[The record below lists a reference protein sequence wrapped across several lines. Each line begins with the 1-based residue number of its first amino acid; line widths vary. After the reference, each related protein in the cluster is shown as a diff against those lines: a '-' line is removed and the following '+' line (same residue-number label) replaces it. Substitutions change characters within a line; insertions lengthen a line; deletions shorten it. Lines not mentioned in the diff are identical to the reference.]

1 MYYFYEQNG
10 NLAHHYD
17 LNELTAGYVDEY
29 EGIISSD
36 VLAQNF
42 IIMVRYP
49 ENPVMPKNRG
59 YRTISTGLILNGCP
73 SRLADA
79 NIVCCHLNIHMLVV
93 LLREKGYRC
102 KYWGGGASGEIGRAH
117 V

>member
-29 EGIISSD
+29 KGITSSD

-42 IIMVRYP
+42 INMVRYP
-49 ENPVMPKNRG
+49 ENPVDTEILLIPHHNN
-59 YRTISTGLILNGCP
+59 GLKRI
-73 SRLADA
+73 
-79 NIVCCHLNIHMLVV
+79 
-93 LLREKGYRC
+93 
-102 KYWGGGASGEIGRAH
+102 
-117 V
+117 